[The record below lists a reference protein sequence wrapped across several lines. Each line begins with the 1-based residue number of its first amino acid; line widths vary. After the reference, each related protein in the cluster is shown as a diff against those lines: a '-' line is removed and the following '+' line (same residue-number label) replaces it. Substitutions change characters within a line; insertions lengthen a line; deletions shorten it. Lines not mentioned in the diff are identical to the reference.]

1 MVKLK
6 LQFAK
11 PDVLLLGSVIALT
24 LFGLLMIYDSSVI
37 LAQRDFA
44 DRYFFVKN
52 QILWA
57 TLGIFLLFIFLNLD
71 YHKVS
76 YFAPV
81 ALVCGIVL
89 LVVVLLPQVTPQ
101 VLGARRRFELGPV
114 TIQPAELIKLLFV
127 LYLSSRF
134 AKSQK
139 EKGEPLRLF
148 PFLFI
153 SGLLIGLVVL
163 EPDLGTAIIL
173 AATGVIVYFISGGPI
188 KYFLILVP
196 LLVILGIGLAI
207 ISPYRAARLTT
218 FLNPQADPQG
228 RSYHIN
234 QILIALG
241 NGGMFGRGLGQS
253 RQKYEYLPEAPTDSI
268 FAVIAEELGFVGSL
282 VFLAVF
288 LFLIYRGFKIA
299 LGAPDQLGFIL
310 AFGITSWIALQG
322 LVNLAGM
329 VSLLP
334 LTGVPMPFVSYGGSA
349 LVTMMAGVGILL
361 NISRQQVK
369 VKG

>member
-1 MVKLK
+1 MAKLK
-6 LQFAK
+6 LQFAR
-11 PDVLLLGSVIALT
+11 PDLLLLASVLALT
-24 LFGLLMIYDSSVI
+24 LFGLLMIYDSSVV
-37 LAQRDFA
+37 LALRDFS

-57 TLGIFLLFIFLNLD
+57 FFGLVALFIFLNID

-76 YFAPV
+76 YLGPL
-81 ALVCGIVL
+81 ALVFGIVL
-89 LVVVLLPQVTPQ
+89 LVVVLLPHITPQ
-101 VLGARRRFELGPV
+101 VLGARRRFGVGPV
-114 TIQPAELIKLLFV
+114 TVQPAELIKLLFV

-134 AKSQK
+134 AKGQ
-139 EKGEPLRLF
+139 KGEGETLRLL
-148 PFLFI
+148 PFLI
-153 SGLLIGLVVL
+153 VLGLLIGLVVL
-163 EPDLGTAIIL
+163 EPDLGTAVIL
-173 AATGVIVYFISGGPI
+173 AAVGIIVYFVSGGPI
-188 KYFLILVP
+188 KYFFFLIP

-218 FLNPQADPQG
+218 FFNPQADPQG
-228 RSYHIN
+228 SSYHIN

-241 NGGMFGRGLGQS
+241 NGGIFGRGLGQS

-268 FAVIAEELGFVGSL
+268 FAVVAEELGFVGSS
-282 VFLAVF
+282 VFLVVF

-299 LGAPDQLGFIL
+299 LGAPDKLGFIL

-349 LVTMMAGVGILL
+349 LVTMMAAIGILL
-361 NISRQQVK
+361 NISRQEVK